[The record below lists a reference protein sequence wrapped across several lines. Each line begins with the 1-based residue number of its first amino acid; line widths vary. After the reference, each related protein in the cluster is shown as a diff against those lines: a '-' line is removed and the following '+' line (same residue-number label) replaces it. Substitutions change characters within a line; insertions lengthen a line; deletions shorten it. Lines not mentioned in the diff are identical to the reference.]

1 MKQTFYTFVI
11 ATFLM
16 ISTATIGSTVN
27 IYGTS
32 TGYVLTIDKKK
43 VATLTLTIDQTNP
56 TLRASTSV
64 VEYFTSHF
72 LPSDKDLD
80 KVEGFVKAHS
90 NDNKNETMWT
100 VDAKDGPLYVRG
112 WKGGVTNGHPI
123 KAHLQMTLHIHG
135 RQFTVATKEFL
146 ENKQKILANIA
157 AFKGFL
163 ARKNN
168 TYNQT
173 IEAIKLSIEKDQ
185 KCTNC
190 FNYPIS

>member
-32 TGYVLTIDKKK
+32 TGYVLSIDKKK

-64 VEYFTSHF
+64 VGCFMRHF

-80 KVEGFVKAHS
+80 QVGAFVSAHL
-90 NDNKNETMWT
+90 NDNKNETTWP
-100 VDAKDGPLYVRG
+100 VEAADGPLYVRG

-123 KAHLQMTLHIHG
+123 KSSLQMTLHIHG

-146 ENKQKILANIA
+146 ENKKKILANIA
-157 AFKGFL
+157 AFKEFL
-163 ARKNN
+163 AKKN
-168 TYNQT
+168 TYNQPT
-173 IEAIKLSIEKDQ
+173 DAIKSSIEKDP

-190 FNYPIS
+190 FDYSNP

>member
-1 MKQTFYTFVI
+1 MKQAFYTFII

-16 ISTATIGSTVN
+16 VSTATIGSTVN

-32 TGYVLTIDKKK
+32 TGYVLSIGKKK

-56 TLRASTSV
+56 TLSASTSV
-64 VEYFTSHF
+64 VGCFMRHF

-80 KVEGFVKAHS
+80 QVEAFVSAHL

-112 WKGGVTNGHPI
+112 WKGGVTNGQAI
-123 KAHLQMTLHIHG
+123 KAPLQMTLHIHG
-135 RQFTVATKEFL
+135 RQFTVARKEFL

-157 AFKGFL
+157 AFKEFL
-163 ARKNN
+163 ASKNN

-173 IEAIKLSIEKDQ
+173 IKAIKLSIEESPN
-185 KCTNC
+185 CTNC
-190 FNYPIS
+190 FDYSNP